1 MDKNRLW
8 VIGSVLVMAAI
19 LAFGFVLGI
28 RPQLNA
34 VSEARAERLVVETT
48 NAEQALVLA
57 QLKADYARI
66 DEVRNE
72 LAPLTLSVPAGTEMP
87 AFINQLSELAGQS
100 QVTLTMIR
108 VTETQAYAEVAAPV
122 AEAPV
127 ADVAAEGAAAEGAA
141 AESAVAAPVA
151 AAPVATAG
159 VPPVVDA
166 RITAANFASLSLQIS
181 IKGDYSR
188 VLDFVN
194 GLQTGS
200 RLFLVSNITTTTL
213 STEGA
218 TVETAPVNAGTVD
231 ATITGLAYVLVPDAA
246 AWAVAAAG

>member
-8 VIGSVLVMAAI
+8 VIGSVLIMAAI
-19 LAFGFVLGI
+19 LALGFVLGI
-28 RPQLNA
+28 QPQLKSA
-34 VSEARAERLVVETT
+34 SEARAERLVVETT
-48 NAEQALVLA
+48 NAEQSLVLA
-57 QLKADYARI
+57 QLKMDYARI

-100 QVTLTMIR
+100 QVSLTMIT
-108 VTETQAYAEVAAPV
+108 VNEPQAYAEVAAPV

-127 ADVAAEGAAAEGAA
+127 ADVAAEGAATDA
-141 AESAVAAPVA
+141 AVAAPVA
-151 AAPVATAG
+151 AAPLPTAG
-159 VPPVVDA
+159 VPPVVDS
-166 RITAANFASLSLQIS
+166 RITAANFASLSVQIS

-200 RLFLVSNITTTTL
+200 RLFLVSDIMTTTVAA
-213 STEGA
+213 EGA
-218 TVETAPVNAGTVD
+218 TAEAAPVAGGPVD
-231 ATITGLAYVLVPDAA
+231 ATITGLVYVLVPNAA
-246 AWAVAAAG
+246 PGVVAAAG

>member
-19 LAFGFVLGI
+19 LALGLVLGI
-28 RPQLNA
+28 QPQLKSA
-34 VSEARAERLVVETT
+34 SEARAERLVVETT
-48 NAEQALVLA
+48 NAEQSLALA
-57 QLKADYARI
+57 QLKMDYARI
-66 DEVRNE
+66 DEVRSE
-72 LAPLTLSVPAGTEMP
+72 LAPLTRSVPAGTEMP

-100 QVTLTMIR
+100 QVSLAMIT
-108 VTETQAYAEVAAPV
+108 VTEPQAYAEVAAPV

-127 ADVAAEGAAAEGAA
+127 ADVAAEGAADDA
-141 AESAVAAPVA
+141 AVAAPVA
-151 AAPVATAG
+151 AAPVSTAG

-246 AWAVAAAG
+246 AGAVAAAG

>member
-19 LAFGFVLGI
+19 LALGFVLGI
-28 RPQLNA
+28 QPQLKSA
-34 VSEARAERLVVETT
+34 SEARAERLVVETT
-48 NAEQALVLA
+48 NVEQALVLA
-57 QLKADYARI
+57 QLKMDYARI
-66 DEVRNE
+66 DEVRDE

-100 QVTLTMIR
+100 QVSLTMIT
-108 VTETQAYAEVAAPV
+108 VTEPQAYAEVAAPV

-127 ADVAAEGAAAEGAA
+127 ADAAAEGGTADAA
-141 AESAVAAPVA
+141 AVAAPVAAAPVA

-166 RITAANFASLSLQIS
+166 RITAANFASLSVQIS
-181 IKGDYSR
+181 IRGDYNR

-200 RLFLVSNITTTTL
+200 RLFLVSDITTTAL
-213 STEGA
+213 SAEGA
-218 TVETAPVNAGTVD
+218 TTETAPVDAGTVD
-231 ATITGLAYVLVPDAA
+231 ATVTGLAYVLVPDAA
-246 AWAVAAAG
+246 AG